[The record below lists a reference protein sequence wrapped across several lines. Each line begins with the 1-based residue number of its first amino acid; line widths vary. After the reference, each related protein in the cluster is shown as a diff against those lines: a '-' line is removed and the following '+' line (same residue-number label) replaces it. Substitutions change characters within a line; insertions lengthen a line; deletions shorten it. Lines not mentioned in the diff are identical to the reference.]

1 MFKRFKLMVAPVGCV
16 VLQLSCGGGSD
27 KTITPSVVS
36 SVEAPSDS
44 VHEPTDQDRLL
55 ARIRAG
61 IHRAEQGSTLPYAP
75 PPVWKTGTVYVQG
88 DVVRGTGADGGHQ
101 YIALASG
108 GQSAAEGNG
117 PSGVTHAVIQDGGVR
132 WFYAG
137 AVRTLS
143 ASLETPRVTW
153 GLRTELLRNW
163 SGFVVFEPSL
173 PDPVAFFSGGLVES
187 EPSIKGRSL
196 ATVRG
201 GNIASLDAPVYQSPS
216 TSSMTFWTDSDQIM
230 LASINAIYAR
240 QRLVVEVNDR
250 RIDDGQTAV
259 NLLSGVINPGGF
271 LINFSQSSLRGTN
284 KKIRLRT
291 SDGFVV
297 TTAQVIVQSGK
308 TIWTETDPNQWKL
321 AVEGDSLT
329 QGGYHS
335 PYQPG
340 QDWVSQVGTLLGC
353 DDVANM
359 AQGGTGFI
367 SDNFGQKTTYMQRI
381 ERFASLNADV
391 YVIAGNH
398 NDLSYP
404 AADQIQAALRYFKK
418 LRELQPKAVIVVFGV
433 NPLQGESSD
442 SGGVRNA
449 ELNLKAAF
457 DQWADDNAY
466 FVPIATDPNGP
477 WITGTGSVDAPKGD
491 GNKDLFYTSKD
502 GHPLQRG
509 VDYFAQRYA
518 QALKNIF
525 AGK

>member
-1 MFKRFKLMVAPVGCV
+1 M
-16 VLQLSCGGGSD
+16 SD
-27 KTITPSVVS
+27 K
-36 SVEAPSDS
+36 A
-44 VHEPTDQDRLL
+44 LL
-55 ARIRAG
+55 FARVQSG
-61 IHRAEQGSTLPYAP
+61 ISQASKGNALLNLPYAP
-75 PPVWKTGTVYVQG
+75 VPSWSTQTAYMQG
-88 DVVRGTGADGGHQ
+88 DVVRGLGVDASHQ
-101 YIALASG
+101 YIAWDATG
-108 GQSAAEGNG
+108 KSALDG
-117 PSGVTHAVIQDGGVR
+117 PGPQGMKSSAITDGGVT
-132 WFYAG
+132 WYYAG
-137 AVRTLS
+137 EVRSIQVDS
-143 ASLETPRVTW
+143 AAPQVSW
-153 GLRTELLRNW
+153 GLRTDMLKNM
-163 SGFVVFEPSL
+163 PSYQTL
-173 PDPVAFFSGGLVES
+173 VPSVLAPLAFYSGGLVES
-187 EPSIKGRSL
+187 DPSMPNRSVV
-196 ATVRG
+196 TVRG
-201 GNIASLDAPVYQSPS
+201 SNLGAQGSPVFLYPS
-216 TSSMTFWTDSDQIM
+216 TASMTFWTDSDQIV
-230 LASINAIYAR
+230 LGSYNAVYEK
-240 QRLVVEVNDR
+240 QRMVLEVNDR
-250 RIDDGQTAV
+250 RLNDSQVAV
-259 NLLSGVINPGGF
+259 TPGSKFFNPGGF
-271 LINFSQSSLRGTN
+271 LIDFRDSTLKSKS
-284 KKIRLRT
+284 KKIRVLT
-291 SDGFVV
+291 TDGFAV
-297 TTAQVIVQSGK
+297 TAAQVYIENGK
-308 TIWTETDPNQWKL
+308 KLWTENNSNHWKL

-329 QGGYHS
+329 QGGYQS

-340 QDWVSQVGTLLGC
+340 QDWVSQVGALLGC

-367 SDNFGQKTTYMQRI
+367 SDNKGKKTTYMQRI

-449 ELNLKAAF
+449 ELNLKVAF

-509 VDYFAQRYA
+509 VDFFAQRYA